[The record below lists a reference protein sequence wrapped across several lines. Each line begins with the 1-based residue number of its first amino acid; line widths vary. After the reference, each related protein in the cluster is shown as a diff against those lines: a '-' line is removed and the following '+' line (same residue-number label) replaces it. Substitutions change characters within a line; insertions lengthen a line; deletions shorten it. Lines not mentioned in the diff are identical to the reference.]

1 MNSRAHIVV
10 LVGLFASTA
19 AAVDVTYGV
28 GVRTDVRGRT
38 PLPGDVSSTGVTS
51 DLQLDPRGEV
61 TLGWGNTTLGLQ
73 YTPQLLWR
81 EPQTGGRLLTLQRGR
96 LGLGH
101 RWSRAQ
107 LLLAQEGAWGQQDF
121 GALRVDGN
129 ALTEVGEIQTFGGI
143 PYVRS
148 ATSATLDAQPSGRVQ
163 LNLGVSYTYQGSP
176 ERPDALPLQWGP
188 RANASLRVGVSRVD
202 ALSTQVSFM
211 ASTFSTTEE
220 QAIGLVREVWERQLS
235 RTVQLDVGGGVAV
248 TRMLVVRTLNQV
260 LPEGP
265 RCDDAVPR
273 TCFDVL
279 PVAQASLGFSDTLRG
294 TPVRLGLRTS
304 LAPFADRFTG
314 NVYERLEGR
323 LNAEWLPA
331 RRWLLRAAGG
341 AAYAVPIGVASQ
353 AGDRIFSGEAAAQ
366 WTPEPWLALQASG
379 RMLWAQQPR
388 FGSND
393 GIFQAVISISATVQ
407 QTDST
412 AW

>member
-1 MNSRAHIVV
+1 
-10 LVGLFASTA
+10 
-19 AAVDVTYGV
+19 
-28 GVRTDVRGRT
+28 
-38 PLPGDVSSTGVTS
+38 
-51 DLQLDPRGEV
+51 
-61 TLGWGNTTLGLQ
+61 
-73 YTPQLLWR
+73 
-81 EPQTGGRLLTLQRGR
+81 
-96 LGLGH
+96 
-101 RWSRAQ
+101 
-107 LLLAQEGAWGQQDF
+107 
-121 GALRVDGN
+121 
-129 ALTEVGEIQTFGGI
+129 
-143 PYVRS
+143 
-148 ATSATLDAQPSGRVQ
+148 
-163 LNLGVSYTYQGSP
+163 
-176 ERPDALPLQWGP
+176 
-188 RANASLRVGVSRVD
+188 
-202 ALSTQVSFM
+202 
-211 ASTFSTTEE
+211 
-220 QAIGLVREVWERQLS
+220 
-235 RTVQLDVGGGVAV
+235 
-248 TRMLVVRTLNQV
+248 MLVVRTLNQV

-304 LAPFADRFTG
+304 LSPFADRFTG

-388 FGSND
+388 FGSSD